1 MGNKNTE
8 GKKNRNKTQKI
19 TEENYLNV
27 LPGAMIEVVK
37 VPSWKQR
44 WFLIFGCVFIF
55 RRTTQMIA
63 YFTWKCPW
71 AVI

>member
-8 GKKNRNKTQKI
+8 KKNRNKMQKI

-37 VPSWKQR
+37 VPS
-44 WFLIFGCVFIF
+44 
-55 RRTTQMIA
+55 
-63 YFTWKCPW
+63 
-71 AVI
+71 